1 MSTLT
6 IKYFGAVAE
15 VTDTLQEELD
25 IADDMSVQ
33 SVIDACLQKY
43 PRLQS
48 MSFKVAHNQKIT
60 DSGTVAPRD
69 EIAFLPP
76 FSGG

>member
-6 IKYFGAVAE
+6 IKYFGAIAE
-15 VTDTLQEELD
+15 ITETMQEELD
-25 IADDMSVQ
+25 ILDDMSVQ

-43 PRLQS
+43 PRLQT

-60 DSGTVAPRD
+60 DSGEVAPRD
-69 EIAFLPP
+69 EIALLPP